1 MIDEVIVL
9 GGGVRRGG
17 GMSIFNNNMVLQEFI
32 NSRPM
37 SYDVNYII
45 RDELSPEHTTCN
57 EYFTPKKREIPS
69 ILFEALLKRIEN
81 D

>member
-1 MIDEVIVL
+1 MIDEVIVI
-9 GGGVRRGG
+9 GGGRRGG

-45 RDELSPEHTTCN
+45 RDELSPEPTTCN
-57 EYFTPKKREIPS
+57 KYFTPKKREIPS
-69 ILFEALLKRIEN
+69 SLFEALLKRIEN